1 MRIGVLSAA
10 EAADLKSAHRIGFR
24 SMQWMRF
31 DACPATVDLPGGA
44 ASRDSAFT
52 FAKQFAAEA
61 QALGIRISAI
71 GAYYRN
77 PLDPKQTDFARRVL
91 HRAIEVAEHI
101 GVQTVSGF

>member
-1 MRIGVLSAA
+1 MRIGVLCAA
-10 EAADLKSAHRIGFR
+10 ETAELKFAHRLGFR

-31 DACPATVDLPGGA
+31 DACPATADLAGG
-44 ASRDSAFT
+44 RPPIESAFT

-77 PLDPKQTDFARRVL
+77 PLDPKQTDLRVAL
-91 HRAIEVAEHI
+91 APRHR
-101 GVQTVSGF
+101 SGRTSVCER